1 MSAPIEL
8 NIPHT
13 LGKGPVR
20 QRLDGGI
27 GKIGRMIPGG
37 AQVDHRWEGDTMH
50 FSVAAMGQ
58 TIGCRATVSDTN
70 VHAIVDL
77 PGFLGLF
84 AGKIRDVIQQ
94 EAPKLLK

>member
-1 MSAPIEL
+1 
-8 NIPHT
+8 
-13 LGKGPVR
+13 
-20 QRLDGGI
+20 
-27 GKIGRMIPGG
+27 
-37 AQVDHRWEGDTMH
+37 MH
-50 FSVAAMGQ
+50 FTVQAMGQ
-58 TIGCRATVSDTN
+58 SIGCRATGYDTN

>member
-1 MSAPIEL
+1 MATPVTVD
-8 NIPHT
+8 IPHQ
-13 LGKGPVR
+13 LGKQGVR
-20 QRLDGGI
+20 DRLDGGI
-27 GKIGRMIPGG
+27 GKIGRLIPGG
-37 AQVDHRWEGDTMH
+37 AQVDHRWDGDTMH
-50 FSVAAMGQ
+50 FTVGAMGQ
-58 TIGCRATVSDTN
+58 QIGCRATVSDSN

>member
-1 MSAPIEL
+1 MRVPVKHNLPKEEVRRRLRERMPEL
-8 NIPHT
+8 PAH
-13 LGKGPVR
+13 
-20 QRLDGGI
+20 
-27 GKIGRMIPGG
+27 MPGG
-37 AQVDHRWEGDTMH
+37 TADVTTEWPSEDCMKMTVG
-50 FSVAAMGQ
+50 AMGQ
-58 TIGCRATVSDTN
+58 QIGCRATVSDSN